1 MSNTNNYKNIKVQE
15 EGRLTIIY
23 LDNPPHNLI
32 NTNLASSI
40 KEICLTLSEEDTC
53 DVMIVTS
60 DKDTDFSQ
68 GTDPMLFTELEN
80 TTNINEVQQVIDTY
94 RVANSISSLRFPVI
108 SALGGHCY
116 GQGLEIALASD
127 IRLGSTGSKFKMDQ
141 VSQGIIPWDGGTQRL
156 SRTIGLAQSLE
167 LILNCQEIESS
178 EALSMGLLN
187 SVVETNDLL
196 PKAVELAEQILQGG
210 AIAARYAKEVVLKG
224 TEMTLD
230 QGISLETDLTMI
242 LQTTQDRTEGINSFI
257 ERRKPKYKGE

>member
-1 MSNTNNYKNIKVQE
+1 METVSNYKNIKVQQ
-15 EGRLTIIY
+15 EGRLVIIY
-23 LDNPPHNLI
+23 LDSPPNNFI
-32 NTNLASSI
+32 DTNLASSI
-40 KEICLTLSEEDTC
+40 KEICLKLSEEDTC
-53 DVMIVTS
+53 DVMILTS

-80 TTNINEVQQVIDTY
+80 TTNIKEIQKVVDRY
-94 RVANSISSLRFPVI
+94 RVANSISSLKFPVI
-108 SALGGHCY
+108 SALDGHCY
-116 GQGLEIALASD
+116 GQGLELALASD
-127 IRLGSTGSKFKMDQ
+127 IRFGSTVSKFKMDQ

-156 SRTIGLAQSLE
+156 SRTIGLARSLE

-178 EALSMGLLN
+178 EALAIGLLN

-257 ERRKPKYKGE
+257 ERRKPDYTGE

>member
-80 TTNINEVQQVIDTY
+80 TTNITEVQQVVDRY
-94 RVANSISSLRFPVI
+94 RVANSISSLKFPVI

-141 VSQGIIPWDGGTQRL
+141 VSQGIIPWDGGKQRL
-156 SRTIGLAQSLE
+156 
-167 LILNCQEIESS
+167 
-178 EALSMGLLN
+178 
-187 SVVETNDLL
+187 
-196 PKAVELAEQILQGG
+196 
-210 AIAARYAKEVVLKG
+210 
-224 TEMTLD
+224 
-230 QGISLETDLTMI
+230 
-242 LQTTQDRTEGINSFI
+242 
-257 ERRKPKYKGE
+257 